1 MLKVNEIFKSIQ
13 GESTYAGLPC
23 TFVRLAGCNLRCTYC
38 DTNYAYYNGR
48 DIPDDEIIAKIE
60 EYGVRTVE
68 FTGGEPLLQEETPQ
82 MIKTLL
88 DKGFDVLIETNGSI
102 CIGCLDKRL
111 NIIMDY
117 KTPRSGMSER
127 MRPKNFDFLKKTD
140 QIKFVL
146 MDESDY
152 LWAKD
157 VISSSELTTKF
168 DNVLMSPAYG
178 ILSPKALVHWVLR
191 DNLAVRVQL
200 QVHKYIWAPDERE
213 GIF

>member
-38 DTNYAYYNGR
+38 DTNYAYYEGKE
-48 DIPDDEIIAKIE
+48 ISDEDIIAKID
-60 EYGVRTVE
+60 EYGVKCVE
-68 FTGGEPLLQEETPQ
+68 FTGGEPMLQEETPKL
-82 MIKTLL
+82 IKTLL
-88 DKGFDVLIETNGSI
+88 DKGYNVLIETNGSI

-117 KTPRSGMSER
+117 KTPKSGMSER
-127 MRPKNFDFLKKTD
+127 MRPKNFEFLKPTD

-152 LWAKD
+152 IWAKD
-157 VISSSELTTKF
+157 IILENKLTDKF
-168 DNVLMSPAYG
+168 EHVLMSPAYG
-178 ILSPKALVHWVLR
+178 ELSPKDLVEWVLK
-191 DNLAVRVQL
+191 DDLHVRVQL
-200 QVHKYIWAPDERE
+200 QIHKYIWAPDERE
-213 GIF
+213 GV

>member
-1 MLKVNEIFKSIQ
+1 MLKINEIFKSIQ

-38 DTNYAYYNGR
+38 DTNYAYYNGKELS
-48 DIPDDEIIAKIE
+48 DEEIVSKID
-60 EYGVRTVE
+60 EYGVKCVE

-82 MIKTLL
+82 MIKNLL
-88 DKGFDVLIETNGSI
+88 DKGYNVLIETNGSI

-117 KTPRSGMSER
+117 KTPKSGMSER

-152 LWAKD
+152 DWSKK
-157 VISSSELTTKF
+157 VISDNKLIERF
-168 DNVLMSPAYG
+168 DNILMSPAYSVM
-178 ILSPKALVHWVLR
+178 SPKSLVTWVLR
-191 DNLAVRVQL
+191 DNLQVRVQL
-200 QVHKYIWAPDERE
+200 QIHKYIWAPDERE
-213 GIF
+213 GV